1 MTLATQLIEQVYVA
15 GGQIQAR
22 DGKLKLSAPEPLP
35 PELMTSLREHKQEIM
50 QALCAHCD
58 NVIGDESPMVID
70 ATGADPH
77 PRFHAHCYEPWLIAR
92 RNVARQALSTR

>member
-1 MTLATQLIEQVYVA
+1 MSLATLLIDQVHAA
-15 GGQIQAR
+15 GGHIRAQGDR
-22 DGKLKLSAPEPLP
+22 LKLSAPEPLP

-50 QALCAHCD
+50 QALCAYCD

-92 RNVARQALSTR
+92 RNVARQALSTC